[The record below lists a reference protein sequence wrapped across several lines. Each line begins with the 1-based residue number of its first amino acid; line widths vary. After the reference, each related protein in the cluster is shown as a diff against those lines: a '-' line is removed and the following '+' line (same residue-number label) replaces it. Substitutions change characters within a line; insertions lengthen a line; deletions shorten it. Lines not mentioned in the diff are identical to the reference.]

1 RLVTLAPELPGAGE
15 LVELLHDRGVTVSC
29 GPTNATAEEAEA
41 AFELGV
47 RTVTHLFNAMRPFHH
62 RDPGVAGAALARDDV
77 VVQVILHGPHRD
89 DTTVA
94 MIWRSAA
101 GRVALVTDAIAG
113 AGQGDGAYRLGE
125 TEVRVHDG

>member
-47 RTVTHLFNAMRPFHH
+47 RTVTHLFNAMRPFRH
-62 RDPGVAGAALARDDV
+62 RDPGIAGAALARDDV
-77 VVQVILHGPHRD
+77 IVQIID
-89 DTTVA
+89 DGVHLPPDTVTLVGGGA
-94 MIWRSAA
+94 P
-101 GRVALVTDAIAG
+101 GR
-113 AGQGDGAYRLGE
+113 
-125 TEVRVHDG
+125 

>member
-47 RTVTHLFNAMRPFHH
+47 RTVTHIFNAMRPFLH
-62 RDPGVAGAALARDDV
+62 RDPGIAGAALARDDV
-77 VVQVILHGPHRD
+77 HVCIILD
-89 DTTVA
+89 DIHLASETARVT
-94 MIWRSAA
+94 WRAA
-101 GRVALVTDAIAG
+101 NGRMALVTDAVAAAG
-113 AGQGDGAYRLGE
+113 AVDGSYSLGN
-125 TEVRVHDG
+125 VDV